1 MLTRY
6 GINCDMLSGD
16 VPQRQRVRR
25 LEDFKTGKIRV
36 LVATDVAGRGIHIEG
51 MDHVINFKLPHD
63 PEDYVHRIGRTGRA
77 GAAGTS
83 ISFADE
89 KDAFYL
95 PAIEEFTDRSLSCI
109 QPEEEWLTMPKP
121 VPGERKSKSRSRSK
135 ASHTARKSQSGP
147 RPNRGRPQRS
157 KRPAEDKTGPK
168 KRS

>member
-1 MLTRY
+1 
-6 GINCDMLSGD
+6 MLSGE

-25 LEDFKTGKIRV
+25 LEEFKTGKIRV

-89 KDAFYL
+89 RDAFYL

-109 QPEEEWLTMPKP
+109 QPEEHWLIMPKP
-121 VPGERKSKSRSRSK
+121 VFAKKER
-135 ASHTARKSQSGP
+135 TPGP
-147 RPNRGRPQRS
+147 RKTRPRRSTKPSKGRTRS
-157 KRPAEDKTGPK
+157 
-168 KRS
+168 